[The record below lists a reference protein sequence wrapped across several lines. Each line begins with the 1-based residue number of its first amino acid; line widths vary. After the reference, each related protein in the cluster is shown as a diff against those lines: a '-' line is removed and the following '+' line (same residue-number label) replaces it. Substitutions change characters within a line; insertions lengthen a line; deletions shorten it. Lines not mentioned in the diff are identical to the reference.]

1 MAGRKKRSLIFAIM
15 SMSVLPIAILGII
28 MTVYSQNSVREGMVF
43 EVEKNLSGIAH
54 NLISTYN
61 MLDAGEFSS
70 ENGKIIKGE
79 TELTAD
85 YRLLDD
91 VKNDTGADVTIF
103 IGNERCLTTLVD
115 EQGKRLVGSQVS
127 ERVEEAVLEEGEE
140 YFSESVDVMGE
151 EYFGYYVPIRNDS
164 DEVVGISFAG
174 KSAKSVNMSMRFM
187 IQGNVI
193 ICLFIIILAGFMC
206 NLSAQKM
213 VDAIQSIKNFLG
225 KLAQGEFS
233 HRMPEHVLNRR
244 DELAEMGEYA
254 VSVSQSLE
262 DMISRDPLTKLLN
275 RRAGLI
281 QLNNRTHQ
289 DDFTIAM
296 ADIDF
301 FKKVNDTY
309 GHEVGDEVLCYV
321 ADCFHEMMCDIGFSA
336 RWGGEEFLLGFDGR
350 VSEMKTLLERFRE
363 RIIEKKFTCADRE
376 FSISLTFGVAACQ
389 KAENFEAA
397 IQKADALLYY
407 GKEHGRDQ
415 IVTEEDADLESAST

>member
-1 MAGRKKRSLIFAIM
+1 MAGKKRRSLIFAIM
-15 SMSVLPIAILGII
+15 RMSVLPIAILGII
-28 MTVYSQNSVREGMVF
+28 MTIYSQTSVREGMVF

-61 MLDAGEFSS
+61 MLDAGEFFY

-103 IGNERCLTTLVD
+103 LGNERCLTTLVD
-115 EQGKRLVGSQVS
+115 KEGKRLVGSHVS
-127 ERVEEAVLEEGEE
+127 EKVERAVLEEGEE

-174 KSAKSVNMSMRFM
+174 KSAKTVNTSMKYM

-193 ICLFIIILAGFMC
+193 ICLFIIILAGFLC
-206 NLSAQKM
+206 NISAQKM
-213 VDAIQSIKNFLG
+213 VDAIQSIKSFLG
-225 KLAQGEFS
+225 KLARGEFS
-233 HRMPEHVLNRR
+233 HKISEQVLNRR

-254 VSVSQSLE
+254 VSVSKSLE
-262 DMISRDPLTKLLN
+262 DMITRDPLTKLLN
-275 RRAGLI
+275 RRAGMI
-281 QLNNRTHQ
+281 QLNNRAHQ
-289 DDFTIAM
+289 EKFTIVM

-301 FKKVNDTY
+301 FKNVNDTY

-321 ADCFHEMMCDIGFSA
+321 ADGLRHMMCDIGFSV
-336 RWGGEEFLLGFDGR
+336 RWGGEEFLLGFDGG
-350 VSEMKTLLERFRE
+350 VKEMKQLLEKFRE
-363 RIIEKKFTCADRE
+363 EIAAKRFSYGDRD

-389 KAENFEAA
+389 KTQSFETT
-397 IQKADALLYY
+397 IQKADELLYY

-415 IVTEEDADLESAST
+415 IVTEEAFISEI

>member
-1 MAGRKKRSLIFAIM
+1 MAGRKKRSLIGTIM

-43 EVEKNLSGIAH
+43 ETEKNLSGIAH

-70 ENGKIIKGE
+70 ANGKIIKGE

-85 YRLLDD
+85 YRILDD
-91 VKNDTGADVTIF
+91 AKNDTGADVTIF

-115 EQGKRLVGSQVS
+115 EQGRRLVGSKVS
-127 ERVEEAVLEEGEE
+127 ERVEEAVLGNGEE

-174 KSAKSVNMSMRFM
+174 KSADSVRTSMRFM

-193 ICLFIIILAGFMC
+193 ICLFIIILAGFIC

-213 VDAIQSIKNFLG
+213 VAAIQGIKNFLG

-233 HRMPEHVLNRR
+233 HRMPENVLNRR
-244 DELAEMGEYA
+244 DELADMGEYA
-254 VSVSQSLE
+254 VSVSRSLE

-281 QLNNRTHQ
+281 QLNNRTNQ
-289 DDFTIAM
+289 DEFTVAM

-309 GHEVGDEVLCYV
+309 GHEVGDEVLCFV
-321 ADCFHEMMCDIGFSA
+321 ADGFREMTRDIGFSA
-336 RWGGEEFLLGFDGR
+336 RWGGEEFLLGLDGS
-350 VSEMKTLLERFRE
+350 VSEMKALLERFRKMV
-363 RIIEKKFTCADRE
+363 IAKKFTCGDQE
-376 FSISLTFGVAACQ
+376 FSISLTFGIAACRKDQ
-389 KAENFEAA
+389 KFESA

-407 GKEHGRDQ
+407 GKGHGRDQ
-415 IVTEEDADLESAST
+415 IVTEADADIK